1 MNTPSLPEK
10 TSSPNPPKLLDQ
22 VVAKIRFKHY
32 SRRTEQAYTHWI
44 KRYILFHGKRHPRE
58 MGAAEIEA
66 FLSALATDRNV
77 TASTQNL
84 ALSSILFLYKE
95 VLVIDLPW
103 LDDIVRAKKPKRLPS
118 VLSEEEVKR
127 LLACTEGMP
136 GLVARLLYGTGMR
149 LLEALKLRVKDIDF
163 DRREILVRD
172 GKGAKDRVTVL
183 PESLTTALKE
193 HLARRRAIFEADAAA
208 GQVDVWLPNAL
219 ERKYP
224 NACRE
229 WGWQFFFVASN
240 VSTDPVSGAIR
251 KHHQDEKMIQRHVAK
266 AAKVAGIAKPVSPH
280 VLRHSFAT
288 HLLEG
293 GYDIRTVQ
301 ELLGHSD
308 VSTTMI
314 YTHVL
319 NKGGRGVR
327 SPLDK
332 MN

>member
-1 MNTPSLPEK
+1 V
-10 TSSPNPPKLLDQ
+10 LL
-22 VVAKIRFKHY
+22 
-32 SRRTEQAYTHWI
+32 
-44 KRYILFHGKRHPRE
+44 
-58 MGAAEIEA
+58 
-66 FLSALATDRNV
+66 
-77 TASTQNL
+77 
-84 ALSSILFLYKE
+84 
-95 VLVIDLPW
+95 IDLPW
-103 LDDIVRAKKPKRLPS
+103 LDDIVRAKKPKRLPT
-118 VLSEEEVKR
+118 VLSEDEVKR

-149 LLEALKLRVKDIDF
+149 LMEALKLRVKDVDF

-183 PESLTTALKE
+183 PESLATALKE
-193 HLARRRAIFEADAAA
+193 HLARRRVIFDADAAA
-208 GQVDVWLPNAL
+208 GLVDVWLPNAL

-229 WGWQFFFVASN
+229 WGWQLFFVANN
-240 VSTDPVSGAIR
+240 VSTDPISGVVR

-266 AAKVAGIAKPVSPH
+266 AAKLAGIAKPVSPH
-280 VLRHSFAT
+280 VSRHSFAT

-293 GYDIRTVQ
+293 GYDIRTAQ